1 MATVK
6 GHGTYRGQR
15 RGAVDGGNIWWVAP
29 SYKVA
34 SKIWRD
40 LKRATK
46 DAWISKNEV
55 ERRIEFPNGGA
66 ITVWSADDPE
76 SLVGDGLDG
85 VVVDE
90 AGKVP
95 KEAWGESLRPALAD
109 KQGWA
114 LFIGTPK
121 GKNWFSDTFDFA
133 DGQPNEKWQR
143 WQLPTWD
150 NPTVTADEIEDMRAD
165 MTGAKFAQEIEAK
178 FSEWL
183 GDTFPRD
190 KAIVVTEYPRGIS
203 KPVRYWDKAGSE
215 REEGDWTVGAM
226 VGKHDGLYY
235 IVDVVR
241 GRWDPVKRNKV
252 IESTSEMDQAE
263 WGRGRWNLWVER
275 EPGDG
280 GKESAMIS
288 ARELVAYAPQFE
300 TPKKNKETRAEHFA
314 AQWQAGNV
322 RIVKGAWNKMLIDE
336 FAAFPDPDVHD
347 DQVDACSGAFNKLV
361 STAQPAFRRPVGLA
375 AGARF

>member
-1 MATVK
+1 M
-6 GHGTYRGQR
+6 
-15 RGAVDGGNIWWVAP
+15 
-29 SYKVA
+29 
-34 SKIWRD
+34 
-40 LKRATK
+40 
-46 DAWISKNEV
+46 
-55 ERRIEFPNGGA
+55 
-66 ITVWSADDPE
+66 
-76 SLVGDGLDG
+76 VGDGLDG